1 MARNHPFLLRFHLF
15 SPMTMDRNLFSAN
28 LGGWTSITTLLF
40 TNINIDYVENSPFVD
55 HFPVGFPG
63 FFQHFS
69 VRTCHP
75 DLGRRYFQAQKR
87 TALRKRCSYVDSAK
101 ALPVGV
107 GKTRP
112 YFYHPFSWEWFMSI
126 IVYIHIFI
134 PPVYFN
140 WWWLWDS
147 ANGIP
152 PIPLRA
158 WSEKSHHLSWSSVS
172 AFQDISTWNPENAT
186 TILAW

>member
-1 MARNHPFLLRFHLF
+1 MARNHPCLLRFHLF

-63 FFQHFS
+63 FSQHFS

-101 ALPVGV
+101 ALPVGGV

-112 YFYHPFSWEWFMSI
+112 YFYHPFSWEWFNYTTYWWWNWGWSI
-126 IVYIHIFI
+126 IVLPSWMIYTWAIFHSY
-134 PPVYFN
+134 V
-140 WWWLWDS
+140 
-147 ANGIP
+147 
-152 PIPLRA
+152 
-158 WSEKSHHLSWSSVS
+158 K
-172 AFQDISTWNPENAT
+172 
-186 TILAW
+186 